1 MRRRIFGVWR
11 LLPTTFRV
19 EGLKFRRRVAC
30 AVCVALLD
38 IESRCGGKIL
48 CNQTPH
54 LDNQYRLR
62 SRKSAIDCL
71 SECHHDIPQRYGEC
85 HPPMSY

>member
-54 LDNQYRLR
+54 LDNHISTQEPQVGDRLFIGVP
-62 SRKSAIDCL
+62 S
-71 SECHHDIPQRYGEC
+71 
-85 HPPMSY
+85 